1 MAISSIGTQKT
12 IQQII
17 DESSKATSNR
27 KTGDLGKTDFLNLL
41 VTQLKYQDP
50 MKPTEDKEFIG
61 QMAQFSSLEQ
71 MQNMN
76 TGFSSVKAMNLVGKH
91 VTATVNDASTNQ
103 QKIVEGEVTSVKIA
117 KDKTFVIVKGEEV
130 PVDQVT
136 DITEGQRGGSSNIS
150 NYTNLIGF
158 ECKGAVYSNSTGDI
172 VPVSGTVKEIQKGY
186 YEDYAVMDGVKVQIS
201 SIATGV
207 QTTDTTYKR
216 NYLESHI
223 GEAVEVNVM
232 DPSTRKEVPVSGVL
246 REYKILPDGTTSAI
260 LDKLDVPVES
270 IMNIK
275 SIEPPKA
282 GE

>member
-103 QKIVEGEVTSVKIA
+103 QKIVEGEVTSVKIS

-136 DITEGQRGGSSNIS
+136 EITEGQRGGNSNIS

-172 VPVSGTVKEIQKGY
+172 VPVSGTVTEIQKGY

-207 QTTDTTYKR
+207 QTTDTTYKKS
-216 NYLESHI
+216 YLESHI
-223 GEAVEVNVM
+223 GETVEVNVI
-232 DPSTRKEVPVSGVL
+232 DPKTRKEVPVSGIL
-246 REYKILPDGTTSAI
+246 REYKITPDGVTTAI

-270 IMNIK
+270 IMNIR
-275 SIEPPKA
+275 SVEPPKA

>member
-1 MAISSIGTQKT
+1 MAVSSINTQKT

-17 DESSKATSNR
+17 DESSRSTSNR
-27 KTGDLGKTDFLNLL
+27 KTGELGKDDFLSLL
-41 VTQLKYQDP
+41 VTQLRYQDP

-76 TGFSSVKAMNLVGKH
+76 SGFSSVKAMNLVGKH
-91 VTATVNDASTNQ
+91 VTATINDASTNK
-103 QKIVEGEVTSVKIA
+103 QKTVEGEVTSVKIA
-117 KDKTFVIVKGEEV
+117 KDKTYVIVKGEEI

-136 DITEGQRGGSSNIS
+136 EITEGQRGGNSNIS
-150 NYTNLIGF
+150 TYTNLIGF
-158 ECKGAVYSNSTGDI
+158 ECKGAVYSNTTGEI
-172 VPVSGTVKEIQKGY
+172 VGVSGTVKEIQKGY

-201 SIATGV
+201 SIATGIK
-207 QTTDTTYKR
+207 TTDSTYKK
-216 NYLESHI
+216 NYLESHK
-223 GEAVEVNVM
+223 GEVVAVNVT
-232 DPSTRKEVPVSGVL
+232 DPSTGKEVPVSAVL
-246 REYKILPDGTTSAI
+246 REYTVAADGTTTAI

-275 SIEPPKA
+275 PVEPQKA